1 MDEVGRILAFDSQ
14 LLLQMAIQLLN
25 AAFLAFVLSKI
36 LYNPVKKFLK
46 ARKEKISMSLSEAR
60 EALEHA
66 EDTKLFYEEQIADIE
81 ARKREVL
88 DSARKRAAELEERI
102 ISEAKK
108 EAQAL
113 VERTRRE
120 MAKAKEDSQ
129 EELRRNIV
137 EISAMI
143 AERYIQERMD
153 EQTGNRLLDEAIDGL
168 GDSTWLN

>member
-1 MDEVGRILAFDSQ
+1 
-14 LLLQMAIQLLN
+14 MAIQLLN

-36 LYNPVKKFLK
+36 LYNPVKKFLR
-46 ARKEKISMSLSEAR
+46 ARKEKISQRLFEAQ
-60 EALEHA
+60 EALDHA

-81 ARKREVL
+81 ARKR
-88 DSARKRAAELEERI
+88 DAMDAARKRAHELEELI
-102 ISEAKK
+102 INDARR

-113 VERTRRE
+113 IDRTKRE
-120 MAKAKEDSQ
+120 MAKVKEDSQ

-137 EISAMI
+137 EISAII
-143 AERYIQERMD
+143 AERYIKERMD